1 MKQRRETKQR
11 HVILEVVKEHHD
23 HPRADQ
29 IYEDVCKLDR
39 RISRGTVYRN
49 LSCLSDD
56 GKICHVRVPGADR
69 YDSRTDLHYH
79 LICMRCGAVMDVP
92 MDYQEQIDRMTAKKT
107 GYLVNRHR
115 IVVEGL
121 CPDCQKESQACATA
135 SDAPTDDRNE

>member
-1 MKQRRETKQR
+1 
-11 HVILEVVKEHHD
+11 
-23 HPRADQ
+23 
-29 IYEDVCKLDR
+29 
-39 RISRGTVYRN
+39 
-49 LSCLSDD
+49 
-56 GKICHVRVPGADR
+56 
-69 YDSRTDLHYH
+69 
-79 LICMRCGAVMDVP
+79 MDVP